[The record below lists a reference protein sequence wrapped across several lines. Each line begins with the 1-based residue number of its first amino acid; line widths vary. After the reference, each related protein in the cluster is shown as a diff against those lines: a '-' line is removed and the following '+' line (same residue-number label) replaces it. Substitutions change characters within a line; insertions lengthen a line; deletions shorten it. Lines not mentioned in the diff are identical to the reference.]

1 MDKWTNGRMD
11 KLEEDS
17 LKQIVV
23 FWNLKTWD
31 GLFAFLVRG
40 FVQIFGQVIAI
51 RVKTLTNTNLVSR
64 DIKWEKAL
72 YPVDMSCQSRLCL
85 SSLFYKE
92 AMTWT
97 ILEFMY
103 KCTITFHRVTDW
115 WVGALDQTV
124 KMQSRLT
131 TMMLYRWHASVAIHF
146 GESLG
151 HCLLCPIGL
160 ESWFSKH

>member
-1 MDKWTNGRMD
+1 MKHCISC
-11 KLEEDS
+11 L
-17 LKQIVV
+17 IYY
-23 FWNLKTWD
+23 LKTWD
-31 GLFAFLVRG
+31 GLFAFVR
-40 FVQIFGQVIAI
+40 IFGQIIAI

-72 YPVDMSCQSRLCL
+72 HPVDVSCQNRLCL

-97 ILEFMY
+97 ILEFIY
-103 KCTITFHRVTDW
+103 KCIITFVFTFYRVTDW
-115 WVGALDQTV
+115 WVGALVQTV

-131 TMMLYRWHASVAIHF
+131 TTMPYQWHASVAIHF
-146 GESLG
+146 GESLH
-151 HCLLCPIGL
+151 HCLLCPTGL